1 MKFKGLKIGTKF
13 NLLVIGIILFLSI
26 IISLVAK
33 FQIEKATTQIFT
45 DRVKVVSELGYNW
58 LNETYPGD
66 WSIKDGELYKGNT
79 KINNN
84 NELVDQI
91 GEITKGAATIFY
103 GDIRVATN
111 VKDNNGQRTI
121 GTKADSKVTDV
132 VLKTG
137 RTYIGEADIVG
148 QNYLTMYKPIKD
160 QNGKVI
166 GMWFVGQKIEV
177 INNIVLSLLSSIA
190 VVLVIAGVIAVI
202 LSLMFTRTIVR
213 PILTING
220 QLKEIAEGEG
230 DLTKELLVKSQD
242 EIGDLANSFN
252 KMLNNL
258 RTMIRQIGMTS
269 EQIAASSEE
278 LTASAEQTTQAT
290 NQIATS
296 IQEVSTGAE
305 MQGQGVTESS
315 RAMQEMTTHIQQV
328 AETTA
333 SVSETAIET
342 SKEANL
348 GSESIQKII
357 QQMNNISVSV
367 DDSASVV
374 KRLGE
379 HSKEIGKITEVI
391 TGIADQTNLL
401 ALNAAIEAARAGE
414 HGKGFAV
421 VADEVRKLA
430 EQSKESSDQI
440 AGIIKRIQEDTIHAV
455 DEMNKGTQEVAVGKD
470 VVYKTGEGLQNILT
484 SIEQVA
490 SQIQEV
496 SAVSEE
502 MAASAEEV
510 NASIEE
516 MANIAQASASNT
528 QDVASASEEQLA
540 SMEEI
545 ASSSASLSKMAE
557 NLQML
562 VKKFKI

>member
-190 VVLVIAGVIAVI
+190 VVLVIAGVIAVL

-470 VVYKTGEGLQNILT
+470 VVYKTGEGLQNILI